1 MRSAAAL
8 VGAVRVTKV
17 RFSAFDRAALR
28 NSKRSRMRSSVIGV
42 GWLLGPGLNNTIE
55 TMRNSGRRSWAAF
68 SLRKAISWAS
78 VGADVVPAMACVT
91 LNQRPSR
98 VSSA

>member
-8 VGAVRVTKV
+8 VGTVSVTKE

-42 GWLLGPGLNNTIE
+42 AWLLGPGLNSTIE
-55 TMRNSGRRSWAAF
+55 IMRNSGRRSWAAF
-68 SLRKAISWAS
+68 SLMKAVSWAS
-78 VGADVVPAMACVT
+78 VGAGVVPAMAWVT
-91 LNQRPSR
+91 SNQRPSR
-98 VSSA
+98 VSRA